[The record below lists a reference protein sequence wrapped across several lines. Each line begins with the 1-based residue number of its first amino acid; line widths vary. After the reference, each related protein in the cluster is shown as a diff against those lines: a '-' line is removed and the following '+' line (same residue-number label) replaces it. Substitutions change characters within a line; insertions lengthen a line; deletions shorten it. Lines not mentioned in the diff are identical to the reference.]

1 MRRQYIVRPRANEDL
16 DSQALYYAIEVNLEL
31 GHRFL
36 VAADDTFSLLATQPQ
51 MGWQSKTRARSLEGL
66 RVFRVIGFD
75 RILILYR
82 PLTNGIEVLRVIH
95 GSRNLR
101 SLLRREG
108 VE

>member
-1 MRRQYIVRPRANEDL
+1 MKRGYVVRPKANEDL
-16 DSQALYYAIEVNLEL
+16 DAQALYYANEVSLEL

-36 VAADDTFSLLATQPQ
+36 VAADDTFSLLATQAQ
-51 MGWQSKTRARSLEGL
+51 MGWQSKTRGPNLEGL
-66 RVFRVIGFD
+66 RVFRVIGFE

-82 PLTNGIEVLRVIH
+82 PRPNRIEIFRVIH

-101 SLLRREG
+101 SLFRREG